1 MSIKWIKAQE
11 IKNNINKEFILKEVE
26 KQTQVQRDDLIEFIK
41 TYFKWET
48 PKGITEFSVD
58 PYLYIIAEH
67 LQQVF
72 EQKITRLI
80 INIPPWHSKTEMVSK
95 CFPAWALGKNPHYQ
109 IITTWYSASL
119 TVWFSQQTKDIYNSP
134 TYRKIFPRHP
144 EVSVKQNTK
153 EHWINTDG
161 WSYYATGT
169 SWAIT
174 WLRTNCFIIDDPIKP
189 EEAVKSDLKR
199 SSINDW
205 FDNTVVSR
213 LFNPKKDAIII
224 IMQRTHEDDLAW
236 HIIEK
241 MIEKTWE
248 DFTVLSLPAICE
260 RDEKFETRYW
270 CIKRSEWEPLAPSRF
285 SLADLELIRKSYWP
299 VNFDC
304 QYQQNPIAKWSQE
317 FHEEHFKYYDK
328 LPTTYWRTFT
338 TVDPAFSKNK
348 TADNSV
354 ITTVKFFNDK
364 MYILGQTAWKFDPA
378 ELEDKIIEHI
388 TKYEPEAVWVEAV
401 AAQVTI
407 AFSLKR
413 RILKESL
420 YKTRV
425 EEIRQKLDK
434 NAKIR
439 ALIPLYRNGLI
450 YHTRDMEEL
459 ENELMK
465 FPRWRHD
472 DRCDW
477 LQMALYLYE
486 LQPWLNK
493 VYKIPQVKYNKFW
506 LPVIC

>member
-1 MSIKWIKAQE
+1 MSKNSSQE
-11 IKNNINKEFILKEVE
+11 LKDNINKEFVLQELE
-26 KQTQVQRDDLIEFIK
+26 KQTEPQRDDLIQFIK
-41 TYFKWET
+41 SYFKWET
-48 PKGITEFSVD
+48 PKWITEFLID
-58 PYLYIIAEH
+58 DYLYIIADH
-67 LQQVF
+67 LQKVF
-72 EQKITRLI
+72 EQKINRLI

-109 IITTWYSASL
+109 VITTWYSASL
-119 TVWFSQQTKDIYNSP
+119 TVGFSQQTKDIYNSP
-134 TYRKIFPRHP
+134 TYKKIFPRHK

-153 EHWINTDG
+153 EHWINEDG

-199 SSINDW
+199 NSINDW

-213 LFNPKKDAIII
+213 LFNPQQDAIII
-224 IMQRTHEDDLAW
+224 IMQRTHEDDLCG
-236 HIIEK
+236 HIMEK
-241 MIEKTWE
+241 MKEQTWE

-260 RDEKFETRYW
+260 EEETFETRYGSFT
-270 CIKRSEWEPLAPSRF
+270 RQVWEPLAPSRF
-285 SLADLELIRKSYWP
+285 SLWDLDLIRRSYWP

-317 FHEEHFKYYDK
+317 FHAEHYKYYDD
-328 LPTTYWRTFT
+328 LPNEYGRTFT

-364 MYILGQTAWKFDPA
+364 MYILEQTAWKYDPA
-378 ELEDKIIEHI
+378 ELEDEMIKHLI
-388 TKYEPEAVWVEAV
+388 KWEPEVIWVESI

-413 RILKESL
+413 RIMKENL

-425 EEIRQKLDK
+425 EEIRQKQDK

-450 YHTRDMEEL
+450 YHTRDLAEL

-472 DRCDW
+472 DRADG

-486 LQPWLNK
+486 LQPGLNK
-493 VYKIPQVKYNKFW
+493 VYKMPAIKYNKFG
-506 LPVIC
+506 LPVLIK